1 MAESDRKRVVV
12 TGGNAGIGFALCKQL
27 LSEDNCF
34 VYLGARSQERGAAA
48 VEEIKAEFPGH
59 KDHIHLVIVDTSSAD
74 SIVAAAK
81 AVQEHLG
88 AHKLYAVVNNAGVGL
103 AAKAAKQQLLDTNFW
118 GPKRMTDAFLP
129 MLSESPRV
137 VHVGSGAGP
146 MWLKKQ
152 PEDEIKF
159 LSCEHTWEEL
169 EAFVIKRME
178 TTDAFGDYGLSK
190 AGLSNL
196 GLTQARMHPH
206 VTFSTISP
214 GFIDTKLVAGMGAS
228 KPPSEGTVS
237 IRHCLFQQLPGNGWF
252 FGSDAKRSPLHTTR
266 DPGTEEF
273 KGY

>member
-1 MAESDRKRVVV
+1 MADSGLKRVVV

-34 VYLGARSQERGAAA
+34 VYLGARSQEKGAAA
-48 VEEIKAEFPGH
+48 LAEIQAEFPAH
-59 KDHIHLVIVDTSSAD
+59 KDHIHLVLVDTSVAD
-74 SIVAAAK
+74 SITAAAK

-103 AAKAAKQQLLDTNFW
+103 AAKAAKKDLLDTNFW
-118 GPKRMTDAFLP
+118 GPKRMVDAFLP
-129 MLSESPRV
+129 LIQEQGRV

-152 PEDEIKF
+152 SEDEVKF
-159 LSCEHTWEEL
+159 LSTEHTWEEL

-190 AGLSNL
+190 AGLSCL
-196 GLTQARMHPH
+196 GMTQAKVHPSI
-206 VTFSTISP
+206 TFSTISP

-237 IRHCLFQQLPGNGWF
+237 IRHCLFQQLPASGWF
-252 FGSDAKRSPLHTTR
+252 WGSDAKRSPMHTTR
-266 DPGTEEF
+266 DPGTPEY
-273 KGY
+273 KGE